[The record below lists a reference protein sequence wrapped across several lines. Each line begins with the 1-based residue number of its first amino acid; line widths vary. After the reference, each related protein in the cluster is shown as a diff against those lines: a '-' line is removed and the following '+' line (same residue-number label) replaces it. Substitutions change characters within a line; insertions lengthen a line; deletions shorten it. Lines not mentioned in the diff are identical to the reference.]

1 MKLSTRQ
8 YWIPG
13 RETNGKP
20 TVMFVR
26 QDVPGKIHFQIN
38 GENIHIEEEELK
50 KVMLAMFPVT
60 GAKHGGTL

>member
-20 TVMFVR
+20 TTMFVR
-26 QDVPGKIHFQIN
+26 QDVPGKLHFQIN
-38 GENIHIEEEELK
+38 GENIHVDEEEIK
-50 KVMLAMFPVT
+50 KVLLALYPVE
-60 GAKHGGTL
+60 GKHGGTF